1 MAKRK
6 SKPYVAR
13 RRNPDADDT
22 DVSPGQLKWW
32 LSETGYDA
40 AGKLWTWVERNKAAW
55 SVDSI
60 GDLIH
65 EAIYADEPISR
76 GGRFDGQQW
85 HGGLGGGGTCILN
98 VIKSL
103 VDTSTA
109 RLTKVRT
116 MPCVS
121 AKDADYTQQQFAE
134 EVSATLRTKMGGQDM
149 ETAQPLVIRDGNIRG
164 TGCWKTQRN
173 GGDTETVRIPIYEMV
188 YDHRE
193 AQALQA
199 GPTVLAHVRP
209 ESRDKM
215 IARYPRF
222 REAIEQS
229 PLYTKLEPWMQFVY
243 QGPNLSDL
251 IEVAEA
257 WHPPSGPDE
266 HDGQHIVC
274 IKSAT
279 TPCILREPW
288 LVPRYPIQFQYW
300 SAPVRGIRGKGLVQE
315 HANAQD
321 FVNRILI
328 AMQQNIEATKDLT
341 ILTQRGANVNKNHL
355 RSGGGPRIVEAD
367 GPPGQIQ
374 YIAPDVGARRDQAIV
389 DWTVSKMYSSSGIAE
404 WSATANKPLGEN
416 ASGKAID
423 TMNDNQSDRFA
434 DVETGLSQ
442 ARVAV
447 GRSHID
453 LAQHM
458 YAEAHGKLY
467 GDDYEEHDEAP
478 DALTKKDL
486 AAWISKHDWSSLDLD
501 SGTYQLTLE
510 PINFIGGTR
519 GGRFEEAAELAKAGL
534 IPDPTMTAS
543 LFSEPDIQRMNRPI
557 LGPVNRIKMCL
568 SGLAKPKVDYMTI
581 APDSTMN
588 LPLAK
593 LMAKGELE
601 QAKADSAPDEVIA
614 RFEMFLSDIKTAE
627 DNAAQGAGMSPS
639 LAGAQSNTT
648 IDQGN
653 AATLQA
659 GMGGGAVP
667 PPMPPGAMPPG
678 PGPGPQGMMQ

>member
-13 RRNPDADDT
+13 RRNPDADPE

-40 AGKLWTWVERNKAAW
+40 AAKLWTWVERNRHAW
-55 SVDSI
+55 SADSI
-60 GDLIH
+60 ADLIH

-76 GGRFDGQQW
+76 GGHFDGQQW
-85 HGGLGGGGTCILN
+85 RGGQGGGGTCILN

-116 MPCVS
+116 MPCITASNASYSQKRFARQVS
-121 AKDADYTQQQFAE
+121 R
-134 EVSATLRTKMGGQDM
+134 VLRVKMGGQDI
-149 ETAQPLVIRDGNIRG
+149 ETASPLVIRDGNIRG

-173 GGDTETVRIPIYEMV
+173 GGDTQTVRVPIYEMI

-193 AQALQA
+193 AQALQG

-222 REAIEQS
+222 REAIEQA

-243 QGPNLSDL
+243 QGPSLSDL

-257 WHPPSGPDE
+257 WHPPSGPDA
-266 HDGQHIVC
+266 HDGEHIVC
-274 IKSAT
+274 IRHT
-279 TPCILREPW
+279 TQSCILREPW
-288 LVPRYPIQFQYW
+288 IVPRYPVTFQYW

-315 HANAQD
+315 HANAQNFID
-321 FVNRILI
+321 RIL
-328 AMQQNIEATKDLT
+328 AAAQRNIEATADLT
-341 ILTQRGANVNKNHL
+341 ILTNRGANVNKNHL
-355 RSGGGPRIVEAD
+355 RPGGGPRVVEAD
-367 GPPGQIQ
+367 GVPGAIQ
-374 YIAPDVGARRDQAIV
+374 YLAPDP
-389 DWTVSKMYSSSGIAE
+389 VSKQAWAIAFQVKSEMYSVSGIAE

-416 ASGKAID
+416 ASGKALD

-442 ARVAV
+442 ARVAI
-447 GRSHID
+447 GRANID
-453 LAQHM
+453 MAQHM

-467 GDDYEEHDEAP
+467 GEDYDEYYESP
-478 DALTKKDL
+478 DALSTEDL
-486 AAWISKHDWSSLDLD
+486 AAWIRDNKWDKLDLD
-501 SGTYQLTLE
+501 SGDYQLTLE
-510 PINFIGGTR
+510 PINFISGTR
-519 GGRFEEAAELAKAGL
+519 GGKLEEAAEAAKAGL
-534 IPDPTMTAS
+534 IPDPTMTAA
-543 LFSEPDIQRMNRPI
+543 LFDEPDIARMNRPI
-557 LGPVNRIKMCL
+557 LGPFHRIEACME
-568 SGLAKPKVDYMTI
+568 GLADLEVDYMTI
-581 APDSTMN
+581 APDSSMN

-601 QAKADSAPDEVIA
+601 QAKADNAEDEIVA

-659 GMGGGAVP
+659 GMGGGAMP
-667 PPMPPGAMPPG
+667 PPMPGAMSPQQGPPG
-678 PGPGPQGMMQ
+678 QGMMQ